1 MVLAPRKGLYGL
13 LMLCGVRGR
22 RERMGER
29 GHVTLQKP
37 REFPLFQRG
46 SPDSRGSR
54 GIPVK
59 AMKTNVLPRER

>member
-1 MVLAPRKGLYGL
+1 
-13 LMLCGVRGR
+13 
-22 RERMGER
+22 MGER

-46 SPDSRGSR
+46 SPDPRGSR

-59 AMKTNVLPRER
+59 AMKTNVLPRERQLIEIARATGNAAQEYVREL